1 MITIQGPIALSNFRK
16 QKLLAKLKTVNPEIG
31 RVEGSFLHFV
41 DTEKDLTTIEYDTL
55 VKLLEYD
62 FPVKNKPVTGVLIA
76 PRQGTVSPWSS
87 KATEIIQN
95 CGLIKVKRVER
106 GIIYTFFKN
115 NSQEEMNL
123 SPEQVISIL
132 PFIHD
137 RMTENIIRDKSTI
150 FAEKEEKKLLT
161 IPLMKKGKEALTIA
175 NKELGLALSEDEVE
189 YLFENY
195 QKIKRDPTDVELVMF
210 AQANS
215 EHCRHKIFNADWV
228 IDGEKKD
235 ISLFSMIKN
244 THKKS
249 PEGTKV
255 AYKDNAAVIQGH
267 KVDRF
272 LPKGENRVYEFYP
285 VDQHIVAKVETHN
298 HPTAICPF
306 PGASTGTGGEIRD
319 ESATGVGGKPKAGLA
334 AFFVSNLNIPGHAR
348 AWEKEYAEFPDR
360 LATPFRIMIDAPLGA
375 AAFGNEFGRPNL
387 TGIFRSY
394 EEFVGGTVRG
404 YHKPIM
410 TAGGV
415 GTIEETHV
423 NKKDLKPGDL
433 IIQIGGP
440 SMRIGLG
447 GGAASSMDTGSNKE
461 NLDFDSVQRDNPE
474 MERRCQ
480 EVIDSC
486 VSLGANNPI
495 SSIHDVGAGG
505 LSNACPELVSET
517 GATFLLREIHCSDK
531 SLSPMEIWC
540 NESQERY
547 MLAINPGSLH
557 TFEKIC
563 DREKCPMA
571 VIGEVTGDHQLKLHD
586 SKHNNNP
593 IEMDLSLLL
602 GKPPKMTRN
611 VKHKPIKLNEFDTSK
626 LNFGE
631 ALERVLRLPTVG
643 DKSFLITI
651 GDRTVTGMVAR
662 DQMVGAFQVPVSD
675 AAVTISGYTTYHG
688 EAMAMGERTPLALIN
703 AAASGR
709 MAVAEALTNILSAD
723 IQKLNDIKLSA
734 NWMAACGVEGEDAA
748 LFDTVKAV
756 GMEFCP
762 ALGIAIPVGKDSMS
776 MRSTWQDSKN
786 KTHAVVSPLSL
797 LITAFAPVS
806 DVRRTITPELKISS
820 DNSSIYLL
828 DVSGKM
834 RLGASCLGQVFNQ
847 IGNENPDVESAED
860 FKQFLN
866 SLIQLKQANL
876 IQAYHDRSD
885 GGLITSLLEMAF
897 TVRCGLNINL
907 SSDKIFNEAFNEEI
921 GVLLQIKDTDLAKVL
936 EYLKKSKLENHL
948 RKVAEIRDDQK
959 VVVKNSANKEIYSN
973 TITNLKNIWSET
985 SYTMQKN
992 RDNPE
997 CAESESK
1004 LYADQSYKGITFQLS
1019 FDPAQSFQITKGI
1032 KPKIAILREQGVNG
1046 HVEMAAAFHLAGFES
1061 IDVTMSDLL
1070 SGKHN
1075 INDFQGLVTCG
1086 GFSYGDV
1093 LGAGSGWAK
1102 TILFKE
1108 KLKNDFTKFFHNPK
1122 TFSLGVCNGCQ
1133 MLSQLKDLIPGA
1145 ELWPRF
1151 FRNNSEQFEARF
1163 VTVKVNKSP
1172 SVLLKNMQES
1182 ILAIACAH
1190 GEGLVTFN
1198 DSTTMNKNLEKNLVC
1213 MQFVD
1218 STGKP
1223 TERYPL
1229 NPNGSQLGA
1238 TGFTTN
1244 DGRATIMMPHPE
1256 RLFRSAQYSWK
1267 SKDWGEY
1274 GPWMQIFRAAKEFVK

>member
-1 MITIQGPIALSNFRK
+1 MITIQGPIALSHFKK
-16 QKLLAKLKTVNPEIG
+16 QKLQSKLKTIIPEVA
-31 RVEGSFLHFV
+31 RVEGSYLHFV
-41 DTEKDLTTIEYDTL
+41 DTEKDLTAIEYDTL

-62 FPVKNKPVTGVLIA
+62 FAVNKAPVTGILIA

-95 CGLIKVKRVER
+95 CGLTKVKRVER

-115 NSQEEMNL
+115 NSQVEMSL
-123 SPEQVISIL
+123 THDQVLSIL
-132 PFIHD
+132 PLIHD

-161 IPLMKKGKEALTIA
+161 IPLMKNGREALNAA
-175 NKELGLALSEDEVE
+175 NKDLGLALSEDEIE
-189 YLFENY
+189 YLFLNY

-215 EHCRHKIFNADWV
+215 EHCRHKIFNADWI
-228 IDGEKKD
+228 IDGDKKD

-244 THKKS
+244 THKLS
-249 PEGTKV
+249 PEGTKI

-267 KVDRF
+267 HIERF
-272 LPKGENRVYEFYP
+272 LPKGENRIYEFYP
-285 VDQHIVAKVETHN
+285 VEQHIVAKVETHN
-298 HPTAICPF
+298 HPTAICPY

-319 ESATGVGGKPKAGLA
+319 ESATGIGGKPKAGLA
-334 AFFVSNLNIPGHAR
+334 AFFVSNLNIPDAR
-348 AWEKEYAEFPDR
+348 RSWEKEYAEFPER
-360 LATPFRIMIDAPLGA
+360 LASPFRIMIDAPLGA
-375 AAFGNEFGRPNL
+375 AGFGNEFGRPNL

-423 NKKDLKPGDL
+423 YKKDLGQGDL

-440 SMRIGLG
+440 AMRIGLG

-480 EVIDSC
+480 EVIDTC
-486 VSLGANNPI
+486 VSLGTKNPI
-495 SSIHDVGAGG
+495 QSIHDVGAGG

-517 GATFLLREIHCSDK
+517 GATFQLREIHCSDK

-547 MLAINPGSLH
+547 MLAIKPESLF

-563 DREKCPMA
+563 EREKCPMA
-571 VIGEVTGDHQLKLHD
+571 VIGEVTGDHKLKLLD
-586 SKHNNNP
+586 NKHKNIP
-593 IEMDLSLLL
+593 IEMELSLLL
-602 GKPPKMTRN
+602 GKPPKMVRN
-611 VKHKPIKLNEFDTSK
+611 VKHITIKHLDFDTSK
-626 LNFGE
+626 INFGD
-631 ALERVLRLPTVG
+631 ALERVLRLPTVA

-662 DQMVGAFQVPVSD
+662 DQMVGPFQVPVSD
-675 AAVTISGYTTYHG
+675 VAVTISGYTTYKG

-709 MAVAEALTNILSAD
+709 MAVAEALTNIFSAD
-723 IQKLNDIKLSA
+723 IKKINDIKLSA
-734 NWMAACGVEGEDAA
+734 NWMAACGVNGEDAD

-762 ALGIAIPVGKDSMS
+762 ALGISIPVGKDSMS
-776 MRSTWQDSKN
+776 MRTTWQDSKN
-786 KTHAVVSPLSL
+786 NTNAVISPLSL
-797 LITAFAPVS
+797 LITGFAPVD
-806 DVRRTITPELKISS
+806 DVRKTITPELKLSEGKA
-820 DNSSIYLL
+820 DIYLF
-828 DVSGKM
+828 DVTGKM
-834 RLGASCLGQVFNQ
+834 RLGASCLGQVYNQ
-847 IGNENPDVESAED
+847 IGNECPDVDSAEK

-866 SLIQLKQANL
+866 SLLLLKKENL
-876 IQAYHDRSD
+876 ILAYHDRSD

-897 TVRCGLNINL
+897 TIRKGLNVYLNSNQDI
-907 SSDKIFNEAFNEEI
+907 NEAFNEEI
-921 GVLLQIKDTDLAKVL
+921 GVLLQIKDSDFAKV
-936 EYLKKSKLENHL
+936 KSTLSKVKLEGNI

-959 VVVKNSANKEIYSN
+959 VIIKKANGIEIYSN
-973 TITNLKNIWSET
+973 SITNLKSIWSET
-985 SYTMQKN
+985 SFLMQKN

-997 CAESESK
+997 CAESENK
-1004 LYADQSYKGITFQLS
+1004 LYADQSYTGVSFNLT
-1019 FDPAQSFQITKGI
+1019 FDPAKSFQILKGI

-1046 HVEMAAAFHLAGFES
+1046 HVEMAAAFHIAGFES
-1061 IDVTMSDLL
+1061 FDVTMSDLL
-1070 SGKHN
+1070 VGKKN

-1102 TILFKE
+1102 TILFNE
-1108 KLKNDFTKFFHNPK
+1108 RLKNDFTKFFHNPQ

-1145 ELWPRF
+1145 EFWPRF
-1151 FRNNSEQFEARF
+1151 FRNASEQFEARF

-1172 SVLLKNMQES
+1172 SILLKNMQDS

-1198 DSTTMNKNLEKNLVC
+1198 DSTLMSKNLEKNLVC

-1218 STGKP
+1218 SSGKP

-1238 TGFTTN
+1238 TGFTTT

-1256 RLFRSAQYSWK
+1256 RLFRSAQHSWK
-1267 SKDWGEY
+1267 PKDWGEY
-1274 GPWMQIFRAAKEFVK
+1274 GPWMQIFRAAKDFVK